1 MAASNKAQLW
11 LTNGHLVATVD
22 VEMFNGRWPLTVEH
36 GGFTYVLQMGRYVRA
51 NTGGDGTVGVSR

>member
-1 MAASNKAQLW
+1 MSAPQKAQLF
-11 LTNGHLVATVD
+11 LSNGHLVATVN
-22 VEMFNGRWPLTVEH
+22 VAMLQGKWPLTLEH